1 MRDYQYLPPT
11 SGAMTT
17 YLYRVIIEPDAQ
29 GYKATCPALLS
40 WGATVWC
47 TSREA
52 AVRHLREQI
61 ERIIAHLR
69 ERGEPIPEDIGTSPE
84 PLVSVTTS

>member
-11 SGAMTT
+11 TGVMTT

-29 GYKATCPALLS
+29 GWKASCPALLG
-40 WGATVWC
+40 WGASVWC

-52 AVRHLREQI
+52 AVRHLHETI
-61 ERIIAHLR
+61 ERIVTQLR
-69 ERGEPIPEDIGTSPE
+69 ERGEPIPEDIGTSSE
-84 PLVSVTTS
+84 PVVSITTS